1 MTIRVLHSVF
11 GLISIFLLFP
21 TIVWSQET
29 MIAATKVGECELAV
43 EASDRWHTLRLR
55 AFHPRASRCNIGKES
70 MLPILDK
77 AFSKIRSPNTEL
89 ERNYESLFIGRLVDY
104 PWMCQYLANTALTD
118 GGWDSRKGEPVTMNI
133 NKYVSS
139 RLFRKELLAPIT
151 AVLAKNGYSVTGVS
165 VEKVLVGSFHDV
177 PLYQGKMF
185 RGRFPFDAQV
195 WLRLEKD

>member
-29 MIAATKVGECELAV
+29 VIAATKVGECELRV
-43 EASDRWHTLRLR
+43 EVSDQWHTLRLR
-55 AFHPRASRCNIGKES
+55 AFHPRATGCDIGRES
-70 MLPILDK
+70 MLPILDE
-77 AFSKIRSPNTEL
+77 AFSKIRSPQL
-89 ERNYESLFIGRLVDY
+89 ERSYASLSLGRLIDY
-104 PWMCQYLANTALTD
+104 PWMCQYLANAARTD
-118 GGWDSRKGEPVTMNI
+118 GGWDSRKGKPVAMDI

-139 RLFRKELLAPIT
+139 LLFRKELLAPIT

-185 RGRFPFDAQV
+185 RGRVPFDAQV

>member
-1 MTIRVLHSVF
+1 MTIRVLHSVLR
-11 GLISIFLLFP
+11 LISIFLLFP

-29 MIAATKVGECELAV
+29 VIAATDVGECELRV
-43 EASDRWHTLRLR
+43 EVNDQWHTLRLR
-55 AFHPRASRCNIGKES
+55 AFHPRSAGCDIGRES
-70 MLPILDK
+70 MLPILDE
-77 AFSKIRSPNTEL
+77 AFSKILSPQL
-89 ERNYESLFIGRLVDY
+89 ERSYESLSLGRLVDY
-104 PWMCQYLANTALTD
+104 PWICQYLANTALTD
-118 GGWDSRKGEPVTMNI
+118 GGWDSRKGKPVAMDI

-139 RLFRKELLAPIT
+139 LLFRKELLAEIT

-185 RGRFPFDAQV
+185 RGRVPFDAQV